1 MSNRNEDRT
10 LSGSTQIYADI
21 LDLPSTI
28 NAIRI
33 RNNSGTAGQVLSKN
47 PTTNKLE
54 FASVPIADD
63 TITTAMIQNLAVTDA
78 KIANTT
84 ITGGKLSANVNG
96 SFNIDTSGGIEAN
109 NITIDNDLVVN
120 GNTNLNGI
128 ITLGNAVSDALF
140 IKSTSV
146 YQNAAGTTIG
156 TIATST
162 GDLNFPIIRAPT
174 AMIVGTTTSGAEG
187 HTTTG
192 GTMGIFAALQIHGEM
207 SMTVGGSEVFD
218 MNSHSI
224 TDCGGIAFTAGSDIT
239 NCDTI
244 TCNTLVLNTALNMD
258 GIDLDLGSGDLDCNE
273 INAIGTI
280 RVDFGGVNKFTL
292 NHTNGFLSCRG
303 LATQAGNLTT
313 ANGTIDTGSGN
324 ITTTGILTGGS
335 ITSGSGKISTTG
347 EMECGTIDAGTIEG
361 PTNLSGVINV
371 GSGVINTANNG
382 ELTGYSNL
390 LNINFHSGIIL
401 SKAIDTR
408 DSNITTGSGII
419 TAGGLI
425 STSTTGIKT
434 AHPLLATG
442 ISGAQSVDIK
452 GFNIYETL
460 NDIPRILAHKS
471 LNADHLI
478 TRSLNSYIALDSSNM
493 LITFKVPPSLKIA
506 VSFGFF
512 CVCAERV
519 ISVKLLNSAG
529 AEFSATYIDDTELS
543 TPTTDTI
550 FWGNGGQYEGQYLEG
565 VFHFTFPANK
575 RGTDVNLTPWVKA
588 SSTGATAVTGTTDLG
603 GGAFTH
609 RPPFYIKAESMGSTS
624 AFGNTI
630 LLAGDDY

>member
-33 RNNSGTAGQVLSKN
+33 RNNFGTAGQVLSKN

-54 FASVPIADD
+54 FAAVPIADD

-96 SFNIDTSGGIEAN
+96 SFNIDTSGGIEASN
-109 NITIDNDLVVN
+109 LQADNDLVVN
-120 GNTNLNGI
+120 GNTNLNGSFTTI
-128 ITLGNAVSDALF
+128 GNANTDTLLTKGLIVFNNGGSAVGTFTPNTGVLSLPSAVFATSLNVGSATMSVSASANTAT
-140 IKSTSV
+140 IG
-146 YQNAAGTTIG
+146 GTTIIG
-156 TIATST
+156 
-162 GDLNFPIIRAPT
+162 
-174 AMIVGTTTSGAEG
+174 
-187 HTTTG
+187 
-192 GTMGIFAALQIHGEM
+192 GEM
-207 SMTVGGSEVFD
+207 NMVAGGSEVFD
-218 MNSHSI
+218 MNDHNI
-224 TDCGGIAFTAGSDIT
+224 TDCGGIAFTTGSDIT
-239 NCDTI
+239 NCDSI
-244 TCNTLVLNTALNMD
+244 TCNTLVLNTALDMD
-258 GIDLDLGSGDLDCNE
+258 GIDLDLGNGDLDCNE

-361 PTNLSGVINV
+361 PTNLSGALNV
-371 GSGVINTANNG
+371 GSGVINTTNNG
-382 ELTGYSNL
+382 ELVGYSNL
-390 LNINFHSGIIL
+390 LNINFHSGIIAC
-401 SKAIDTR
+401 KALNTQN
-408 DSNITTGSGII
+408 SNITTGSGII

-425 STSTTGIKT
+425 STSTTGVHT
-434 AHPLLATG
+434 AHNILATG

-478 TRSLNSYIALDSSNM
+478 TRSLNSYIALDSTHM

-529 AEFSATYIDDTELS
+529 AEFSATYIGDTELS

-609 RPPFYIKAESMGSTS
+609 RPPFYVKAESMGTTS